1 MNFTPIDFARWP
13 RREVFAYFSRMAPTG
28 YSLTVDLD
36 ATILRRTLKEADVKL
51 FPVYLWL
58 VTRNLNRQEAF
69 RLAEQDGQLGTFDS
83 LTPLYAAFHPDDETF
98 SLMWTEYDPDLR
110 RFCQA
115 YLADQ
120 RQYGH
125 IHGILAKPGLPPANA
140 YTVSC
145 VPWISFRHFAV
156 HSCREQSYYFPS
168 VESGKLREA
177 GGKVCLPL
185 SITCHHAAA
194 DGIHVARF
202 LDDLQADMD
211 GIAAFL

>member
-1 MNFTPIDFARWP
+1 MKFTPIDFSCWP

-36 ATILRRTLKEADVKL
+36 ATILRRTLRRAEVKL
-51 FPVYLWL
+51 FPTYLWL
-58 VTRNLNRQEAF
+58 VTRNLNRQEVF
-69 RLAEQDGQLGTFDS
+69 RLAEQNGQLGTFDS
-83 LTPLYAAFHPDDETF
+83 LTPLYAAFHPDDDTF
-98 SLMWTEYDPDLR
+98 SFMWTEFDPDLR

-115 YLADQ
+115 YLEDQ

-125 IHGILAKPGLPPANA
+125 VHGILAKPGQPPVNA

-145 VPWISFRHFAV
+145 VPWIPFRHFAV
-156 HSCREQSYYFPS
+156 HSYREQPYYFPS

-177 GGKVCLPL
+177 EGKMWLSL

-202 LDDLQADMD
+202 LDDLQADMN

>member
-1 MNFTPIDFARWP
+1 MKFTPIDFSCCP

-36 ATILRRTLKEADVKL
+36 ATILRRTLRRAEVKL
-51 FPVYLWL
+51 FPTYLWL
-58 VTRNLNRQEAF
+58 VTRNLNRQEVF
-69 RLAEQDGQLGTFDS
+69 RLAEQNGQLGTFDS
-83 LTPLYAAFHPDDETF
+83 LTPLYAAFHPDDDTF
-98 SLMWTEYDPDLR
+98 SFMWTEFDPDLR

-115 YLADQ
+115 YLEDQ

-125 IHGILAKPGLPPANA
+125 VHGILAKPGQPPVNA

-145 VPWISFRHFAV
+145 VPWIPFRHFAV
-156 HSCREQSYYFPS
+156 HSYREQPYYFPS

-177 GGKVCLPL
+177 EGKVWLSL

-202 LDDLQADMD
+202 LDDLQEDMD
-211 GIAAFL
+211 RISAFL